1 LEKLGSAF
9 SPKAPTET
17 VQSSEPLLASGGQ
30 VHGGAGMAG
39 PSAQLMSNIL
49 AQSAKP
55 LSWSTAPYGSG
66 MAGPQGLTLSSN
78 PYG

>member
-1 LEKLGSAF
+1 
-9 SPKAPTET
+9 
-17 VQSSEPLLASGGQ
+17 LLASGGQ
-30 VHGGAGMAG
+30 VHGGAAMAG